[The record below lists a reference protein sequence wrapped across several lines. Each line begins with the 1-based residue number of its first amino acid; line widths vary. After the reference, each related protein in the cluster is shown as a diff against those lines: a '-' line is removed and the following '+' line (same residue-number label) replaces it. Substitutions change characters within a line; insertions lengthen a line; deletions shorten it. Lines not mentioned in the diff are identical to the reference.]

1 MDPTRLWRLLKERIA
16 GWREVILP
24 GTLIISLVCIVRLG
38 GLLQSQEWMALDVFS
53 RHCPMQASQQHI
65 AMVTIDTADYQSTGS
80 FPISDEILAQAI
92 ARLQQYQ
99 PKVIGLDMLRAQPIG
114 EGQAALQQIL
124 QSSDNIVAVEAVL
137 SPEPTMNVGPP
148 AGMSPDQIGFAD
160 IVVDADGKVRRIA
173 LMTDTDTDS
182 LQKYSLSLQLARRYL
197 QDKDI
202 ALTTEET
209 DSRDPIRLGEVAISQ
224 FHPYSGGY
232 VRADAS
238 NSQMLIN
245 FCQLQMPY
253 ATFSLRDLLAGNVN
267 PQQLRDRI
275 VIIGEL
281 ATSAKESFITSAAQ
295 STLYAQSLSNLSLP
309 TKIIYSME
317 IHAHATQQIV
327 HSVLTRPSFLET
339 WPEPVEILWI
349 IGWGLFGIVISVILQ
364 SPWKS
369 ILSLFLSAALLVALC
384 QWSLVL
390 HWWIP
395 LVPAA
400 LALYGSGLATTF
412 FDRDLRLELAQRRL
426 TIERAYEAVHNGP
439 LQHLA
444 AILRSLGEQTLP
456 PTELQQQLQSLNT
469 EMRSIFEYLRQ
480 DTTAR
485 TDSFYLA
492 DSTVLDLRQPLSDL
506 LYQVYEHTL
515 SQPLPGFNT
524 VQTYIA
530 PNFEVFDSSSFTTEQ
545 KRSLC
550 LFLQECLLNIGKH
563 AIGATRIDVIA
574 TSSAVRHSLQIVDN
588 GHSAPSSARSIGQGT
603 RQATAIAY
611 RLGGQFHRRTHHPQG
626 TQCELSW
633 PKK

>member
-1 MDPTRLWRLLKERIA
+1 MQRLWALLKERIA

-24 GTLIISLVCIVRLG
+24 GALIISLVCIIRLS
-38 GLLQSQEWMALDVFS
+38 GLLQSQEWMALDAFS
-53 RHCPMQASQQHI
+53 RHCPMGAGQLHLAI
-65 AMVTIDTADYQSTGS
+65 ITIDETDYQSTGS
-80 FPISDEILAQAI
+80 FPISDDVLAQAL

-114 EGQAALQQIL
+114 EGQAALQKVL

-137 SPEPTMNVGPP
+137 SPEPDMNVGPP
-148 AGMSPDQIGFAD
+148 AGMPPDQIGFTD

-173 LMTDTDTDS
+173 LMTDPSADS
-182 LQKYSLSLQLARRYL
+182 SQKYSLALQLARRYL
-197 QDKDI
+197 QSNGI
-202 ALTTEET
+202 ALATGNT
-209 DSRDPIRLGEVAISQ
+209 DSEPIQLGEVAISQ

-232 VRADAS
+232 VRANAS

-245 FCQLQMPY
+245 FCQLQTPY
-253 ATFSLRDLLAGNVN
+253 VTVSLRDLLAGNVN
-267 PQQLRDRI
+267 AQQLRDRI
-275 VIIGEL
+275 VIIGKI
-281 ATSAKESFITSAAQ
+281 ATSAKDSFITSAAQ
-295 STLYAQSLSNLSLP
+295 STLYSQSLSSQDLP
-309 TKIIYSME
+309 TKLIYSME

-327 HSVLTRPSFLET
+327 HSVLAKPSFLET
-339 WPEPVEILWI
+339 WPEPVEELWI
-349 IGWGLFGIVISVILQ
+349 ISWGLLGIAISVILQ

-369 ILSLFLSAALLVALC
+369 ILSLFISTALLIALC
-384 QWSLVL
+384 QWSLLL

-395 LVPAA
+395 MVPAA
-400 LALYGSGLATTF
+400 LALCGSGLATTF

-456 PTELQQQLQSLNT
+456 PADLQQQLQSLNT
-469 EMRSIFEYLRQ
+469 EMRSIFEYLSQ

-485 TDSFYLA
+485 TDSLYLA

-506 LYQVYEHTL
+506 LYQVYEHAL

-524 VQTYIA
+524 VQTYIS
-530 PNFEVFDSSSFTTEQ
+530 PNFEVFNSSSFTAEQ
-545 KRSLC
+545 KRGIC
-550 LFLQECLLNIGKH
+550 LFLQECLLNVGKH

-574 TSSAVRHSLQIVDN
+574 TSNTVRYSLQIVDN
-588 GHSAPSSARSIGQGT
+588 GQSPSFSARAMGQGT
-603 RQATAIAY
+603 QQANTIAY
-611 RLGGQFHRRTHHPQG
+611 RLGGQFHRRANAPQG